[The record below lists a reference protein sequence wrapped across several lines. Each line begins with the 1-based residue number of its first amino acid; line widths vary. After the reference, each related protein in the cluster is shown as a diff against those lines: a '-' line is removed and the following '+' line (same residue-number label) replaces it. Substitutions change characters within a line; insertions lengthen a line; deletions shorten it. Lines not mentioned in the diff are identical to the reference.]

1 MIPKKIH
8 QIFHNWGTDL
18 KDVELFKKS
27 IATLKEK
34 NPDFTHKLW
43 SKKDCLR
50 LIETKYPQYLQFY
63 KDLRHNIQRV
73 DFCKICIVHS
83 EGGFYIDLDMHCIK
97 SFEPL
102 LKEKLIIESNKH
114 LVPNHNEFVQN
125 DFLAS
130 EKGFVFW
137 EAALKECILNY
148 KDKEKVNVYNT
159 WKGRFVGKDAQN
171 IVPAIDH
178 PARDRIGDIARFG
191 NHLLNAFAGLLGDAA
206 AVIGIAIEDER
217 NGGLADA
224 GEFGNRFL
232 CHAA

>member
-159 WKGRFVGKDAQN
+159 WKGRFVLQTTG
-171 IVPAIDH
+171 P
-178 PARDRIGDIARFG
+178 
-191 NHLLNAFAGLLGDAA
+191 
-206 AVIGIAIEDER
+206 
-217 NGGLADA
+217 
-224 GEFGNRFL
+224 RFL
-232 CHAA
+232 SRAVKKFIPQYKPYFVVWHKWRNELWKM